1 MEDIEVSNTC
11 KARYE
16 RLVTERR
23 HFLDRARQCA
33 ELTIPTLIPPEGH
46 TSTTVFKTPWQ
57 SVGSRGVNNLS
68 SKMLLT
74 LFPPNTPM
82 FRLQI
87 DDKTMEKL
95 GAQPEERAKIEAGL
109 NKIERAAM
117 REMENGGMR
126 PPIFLA
132 FKHLLVGGNTLIVIP
147 DDDNEDRIRIFP
159 LDSYVVV
166 RDASGNLLEV
176 IVRELINPDILPAEV
191 EAQIEEESIT
201 AELRERKSEMD
212 EKARHTPD
220 EDIEVYTRYYLDDDR
235 WYSYQEI
242 KDVIIEGTEADWP
255 KDKAPILALRWSH
268 VAGEDYG
275 RSYVEEYAGDLIT
288 LEALSKAIAEGSA
301 AMAKVVYLVNPNGV
315 TLAEDITS
323 AESGDAIT
331 GHEND
336 VSCLQADKRADLQV
350 AQEMIKTLTERL
362 SYAFLL
368 QSAVQRNG
376 DRVTAEEIRYMAG
389 ELEDA
394 LGGVYS
400 VMSQEF
406 QLPFVRRLLDKME
419 RQKKLP
425 KLPKDILTPVI
436 VTGLDALGRGHDLNK
451 YKVLL
456 QMIKDS
462 GLGEAIV
469 PKLNIDNLITRLG
482 TALMIDMDGLIKTDE
497 QFAQEQQ
504 QAQQQRMQQQMLD
517 MAGKAAPA
525 AVKAMSDQMTAVQQ
539 SPTEPQAPPAAQ

>member
-1 MEDIEVSNTC
+1 MEQEPVSNTLR
-11 KARYE
+11 ARYE
-16 RLVTERR
+16 RLLTERR

-33 ELTIPTLIPPEGH
+33 ELTIPTLVPPEGH
-46 TSTTVFKTPWQ
+46 TSTTVYKTPWQ

-68 SKMLLT
+68 SKMLLS

-95 GAQPEERAKIEAGL
+95 GAQPEARAEVEAGL
-109 NKIERAAM
+109 NKIERAAT
-117 REMENGGMR
+117 REIENGGMR
-126 PPIFLA
+126 SPVFLA
-132 FKHLLVGGNTLIVIP
+132 FKHLIVAGNALVLIP
-147 DDDNEDRIRIFP
+147 DDEDMPIRIFP
-159 LDSYVVV
+159 LTNYVVV

-176 IVRELINPDILPAEV
+176 IVHERISPEVIDDEIL
-191 EAQIEEESIT
+191 AQIEEDSMHQVTDPHEF
-201 AELRERKSEMD
+201 RKTD
-212 EKARHTPD
+212 QGRQTPD
-220 EDIEVYTRYYLDDDR
+220 DDLDVFTRYYLDEGK
-235 WYSYQEI
+235 WWSYQEI
-242 KDVIIEGTEADWP
+242 KDVIIDGSEESWP
-255 KDKAPILALRWSH
+255 EDKPPLLALRWSH

-275 RSYVEEYAGDLIT
+275 RSYVEEYMGDLIT
-288 LEALSKAIAEGSA
+288 LEALSKAVAEGSA
-301 AMAKVVYLVNPNGV
+301 AIAKIVYLVNPNGV

-331 GHEND
+331 GMEKD
-336 VSCLQADKRADLQV
+336 VTCLQADKRADLSV
-350 AQEMIKTLTERL
+350 AQEMMKALTERL

-368 QSAVQRNG
+368 QSAVQRQG

-419 RQKKLP
+419 KQKKLP
-425 KLPKDILTPVI
+425 KLPKDILSPVI

-456 QMIKDS
+456 GMIKES
-462 GLGEAIV
+462 GLGEAIMSR
-469 PKLNIDNLITRLG
+469 LNVDNLITRLG
-482 TALMIDMDGLIKTDE
+482 TALMIDMDGLVKTPE
-497 QFAQEQQ
+497 QLAQEQAA
-504 QAQQQRMQQQMLD
+504 AQQQMMQQQMLD

-525 AVKAMSDQMTAVQQ
+525 AVKAMSDQATAAQQ
-539 SPTEPQAPPAAQ
+539 QPAPQEPPAAQ